1 MCIVFKNVGF
11 TMLTIKIYDYNKY
24 VLYKV
29 WVFIN
34 SSIGTLWEINLPI
47 LSCGSVKYL
56 FFNIWNRWRVNDRLL
71 DDFIFSQA
79 MWHIK

>member
-1 MCIVFKNVGF
+1 VILINKN
-11 TMLTIKIYDYNKY
+11 YPDE
-24 VLYKV
+24 V

-34 SSIGTLWEINLPI
+34 TSIGTLWEINLPI
-47 LSCGSVKYL
+47 WSYGSVKYL

-79 MWHIK
+79 MCHA